1 MQVLNTSAVIQL
13 ERFSRQASA
22 IGLVAQD
29 LSQNRLKHNYGPS
42 NWEGRGIDKQIVNA
56 RVIIIIGCIGG
67 GLHNIT
73 IMRLLIIKGGTYRVC
88 FALAP

>member
-1 MQVLNTSAVIQL
+1 MQVLNTPAVIQL
-13 ERFSRQASA
+13 ERFHKGRLCN
-22 IGLVAQD
+22 GLVAQD

-56 RVIIIIGCIGG
+56 RIIIKIGSIGG
-67 GLHNIT
+67 GLHNIS
-73 IMRLLIIKGGTYRVC
+73 IMSLLIIKGDTYRVC